1 MRTRTIIATTA
12 ILAGG
17 LAACTSGST
26 DTSSTDSK
34 PAKATPVT
42 TTSPSSAF
50 LRPTAAQEKVLIR
63 GLTAID
69 PGLTV
74 KESRA
79 ISRSVGVCD
88 DIRTGKEHAA
98 VVHNAA
104 FRYDGGNASVDD
116 VKAEKI
122 VQVIKDSYCGSN

>member
-1 MRTRTIIATTA
+1 MHIRHTIVAVAALAFALNGCSSPTESSDKAARKPEASPSPAT
-12 ILAGG
+12 
-17 LAACTSGST
+17 
-26 DTSSTDSK
+26 
-34 PAKATPVT
+34 
-42 TTSPSSAF
+42 SSAF
-50 LRPTAAQEKVLIR
+50 LRPTSAQEKVLIR

-88 DIRTGKEHAA
+88 DIRTGKDHAT

-116 VKAEKI
+116 TKAAKI
-122 VQVIKDSYCGSN
+122 VEVIKTSFCKA